1 VSTSWASRAAG
12 MQAAGATGAAAGR
25 IVGAIYGAQDTILVN
40 NNINVSASGVTSA
53 QTTVSRQSKPSSR
66 SDDSRGGP

>member
-1 VSTSWASRAAG
+1 
-12 MQAAGATGAAAGR
+12 
-25 IVGAIYGAQDTILVN
+25 
-40 NNINVSASGVTSA
+40 VSASGVTSA